1 MSRQCKAC
9 GKSFQPHQKVPDQQ
23 YCSSTICQ
31 RERRRLWQQ
40 EKRRLDAD
48 YREND
53 SRQIRE
59 WNAEHPN
66 YWKRYRQIN
75 PDYADRNRN
84 LQQARNKQRLGSLI
98 ANEDDLEPLPSL
110 GMAKYL
116 LNLIQRP
123 A

>member
-53 SRQIRE
+53 SRQIRV
-59 WNAEHPN
+59 
-66 YWKRYRQIN
+66 YRLRLSGHSF
-75 PDYADRNRN
+75 AT
-84 LQQARNKQRLGSLI
+84 QAAFR
-98 ANEDDLEPLPSL
+98 
-110 GMAKYL
+110 MA
-116 LNLIQRP
+116 
-123 A
+123 